1 MATKFDLRRFVSE
14 FCHYADVV
22 CPKRDGMGV
31 CEFEVRFFELRG
43 NLRFHVYDLLSRS
56 SDTFVFGCNRQSD
69 VFSLLERS
77 VDDVNRYGRIADLSK
92 DRTFV
97 LFDDVETG
105 LLRYS
110 LGGA

>member
-1 MATKFDLRRFVSE
+1 MASKFDLRRFVSE

-31 CEFEVRFFELRG
+31 CEFEVSFFETRG
-43 NLRFHVYDLLSRS
+43 RLKFLAYDLFSRS
-56 SDTFVFGCNRQSD
+56 TEANEFGCSRQSD
-69 VFSLLERS
+69 VYSLLTRS
-77 VDDVNRYGRIADLSK
+77 VDDVNRYGRIADLSE

-97 LFDDVETG
+97 LFDDTETG